1 MIPNFLQG
9 AEIIGDGT
17 YSTVYRIRASL
28 WNKIRPPGSKATSH
42 KTLALK
48 EIDMSEATKN
58 EIDLHKKAEACT
70 ESVPKFYGS
79 FTRGHKTY
87 LAMEDLSGYH
97 QLETMNASM
106 YAKIVLIMKKLHA
119 CGIVHADLYPRN
131 VLVHGKTV
139 KIIDFG
145 LSYMGK
151 NGPMVNGYGLEQLV
165 YEQLQR
171 AVDDK
176 NIHALDQWLTTEH
189 TKPRD
194 AMYMSIKEGWIS
206 GVKHIIDSGVFDGQ
220 YLSYDMIDRAQRY
233 PEIKKILKNRGFLG

>member
-1 MIPNFLQG
+1 MIPSFLQG

-42 KTLALK
+42 PTLALK
-48 EIDMSEATKN
+48 EVDTSETTKN
-58 EIDLHKKAEACT
+58 EIDLHKKAELCT

-79 FTRGHKTY
+79 FMRGRKTY
-87 LAMEDLSGYH
+87 LAMEDLSDYH
-97 QLETMNASM
+97 QLDTMNVPM

-131 VLVHGKTV
+131 VLIRGKTV

-145 LSYMGK
+145 LSYIGE
-151 NGPMVNGYGLEQLV
+151 NGPSVNGSGLELLV
-165 YEQLQR
+165 YSELER

-176 NIHALDQWLTTEH
+176 NIGMLDQWLRTDH
-189 TKPRD
+189 GKSRD
-194 AMYMSIKEGWIS
+194 AMYMAIKEGWIG
-206 GVKHIIDSGVFDGQ
+206 GVKHIIDSGSFKGQ
-220 YLSYDMIDRAQRY
+220 HLSYDMIDRAQRY
-233 PEIKKILKNRGFLG
+233 PEIEKILENHGFLG